1 MYKPKKNYFKNIQ
14 TFTDLI
20 EDKILQIQEATM
32 KLNKRTNKTISK
44 SITEVVENS
53 VLQAKS
59 QDQPEIKWT
68 FVWYRG
74 RRIKNSSNC
83 LVKHHASQKMMERKR
98 KRST

>member
-1 MYKPKKNYFKNIQ
+1 
-14 TFTDLI
+14 
-20 EDKILQIQEATM
+20 M

-74 RRIKNSSNC
+74 RKIKIVVTVLSNIMQ
-83 LVKHHASQKMMERKR
+83 ARR
-98 KRST
+98 